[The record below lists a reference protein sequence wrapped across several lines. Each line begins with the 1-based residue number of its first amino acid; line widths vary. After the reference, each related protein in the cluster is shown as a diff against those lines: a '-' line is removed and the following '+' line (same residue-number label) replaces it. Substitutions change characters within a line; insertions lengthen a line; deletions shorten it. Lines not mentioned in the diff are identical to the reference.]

1 MKHVFSIIALLVIL
15 NMVVGSV
22 HAADENSAT
31 VEDRFFLV
39 YQKSGKVSPFFA
51 SEVDSI
57 VYSKFDVDSVEH
69 TDWQSQVVFT
79 PDSAYVFP
87 IAEVDSVTFQ
97 MLPTVYQPDVV
108 LLPPEWEKFVRQS
121 AVESNDVLTLDKGII
136 SIWTPHKGDVLFY
149 NEVTEMFPYGYSG
162 KVTDVVQT
170 DNSYILSIGGDI
182 GLDDIY
188 KQIMHVAGYLTG
200 YVEPIEEQNGQAPAA
215 RLKKLNAYAN
225 APIIDDVSCIR
236 LKNTFSIDSSL
247 GGNFVSGVFSGK
259 SEYSIDLFINSLVLK
274 EPSKDWIMEFKFN
287 PYISNKNQLSL
298 GGSVGFEFNKYGDES
313 PIFEQPFPLGESPF
327 IAYARVGFYAA
338 LSGSV
343 SAQLSMS
350 KTFHFP
356 TVVMSYK
363 DGIWNCDNVT
373 NKNSNKYNLDF
384 GESIEFS
391 GEVVAGPVVGLA
403 ISTPRVRKTI
413 PFVEVGAVFRS
424 GLYANGAISF
434 SPSSI
439 STMSAY
445 DSLKDSEF
453 NTGFRCGLSLYAQA
467 CLNEEI
473 GSSIDLGWNVFDMP
487 FGRLTIFP
495 SFDDIDIDKNR
506 ETREIEVS
514 VPINGCVILP
524 QQVGFALYDDSEQ
537 LVERKFVDEVKGK
550 ETFNKNINATFSKLK
565 PNAMY
570 TIRPSIQIFD
580 IPVDASP
587 GAKVIFELNVTTK
600 EAVKIEDS
608 SATLIGS
615 LDYPFDSGSMRVG
628 FVYSITNNPTMNLST
643 AKWCEAKDPNGVF
656 SFTLDGLEAATTYY
670 YRACVIVDN
679 EGYYGDMMQ
688 FTTLPKPEEGI
699 DLGLS
704 VNWATRNVGA
714 ASPEDVGGLYGWADP
729 TGNNTSADVMN
740 IAGKWDSPLYGG
752 ANPPSDISGTSLDIA
767 RQTWQGNWRMP
778 SEAEISELVSDCT
791 WEWSEENGTPGYTV
805 TGPSGASIFLPI
817 TGYRFGNEI
826 MDAGCGYYWSGS
838 LNQSQ
843 PNNAYRIDFSSGD
856 FDYTSYPRYAG
867 HAVRPV
873 IDRQ

>member
-1 MKHVFSIIALLVIL
+1 MKHVLSTIALLAIL
-15 NMVVGSV
+15 NMMVGSIW
-22 HAADENSAT
+22 AADENSAT
-31 VEDRFFLV
+31 AEDRFFLV

-57 VYSKFDVDSVEH
+57 VYSKLDLDSVKH
-69 TDWQSQVVFT
+69 SDWQSQVVYT
-79 PDSAYVFP
+79 PDNAYVFP

-108 LLPPEWEKFVRQS
+108 LLPPEWEKFVRQTAGVS
-121 AVESNDVLTLDKGII
+121 GDILTLDKGIT

-149 NEVTEMFPYGYSG
+149 NEVTDMFPYGYSG

-170 DNSYILSIGGDI
+170 DDLYSLSIGGDI

-188 KQIMHVAGYLTG
+188 KQIMYVGGYLTG
-200 YVEPIEEQNGQAPAA
+200 YVEPVEEWNGQAPVA
-215 RLKKLNAYAN
+215 RLKKVNAYAN
-225 APIIDDVSCIR
+225 APIIDDVSRIS

-247 GGNFVSGVFSGK
+247 GSNFVSGVFSGK
-259 SEYSIDLFINSLVLK
+259 SEYSVDLFINSLVLK
-274 EPSKDWIMEFKFN
+274 EPGKDWNMEFKFD
-287 PYISNKNQLSL
+287 PYVSNKNQLSL
-298 GGSVGFEFNKYGDES
+298 GGSVEFEFNKYGDES

-327 IAYARVGFYAA
+327 IAYLRIGFYAG
-338 LSGSV
+338 LTGSV
-343 SAQLSMS
+343 NAQLSLS

-356 TVVMSYK
+356 TIVMSYQ
-363 DGIWNCDNVT
+363 DGKWNCNNIT
-373 NKNSNKYNLDF
+373 NENSNKYNLDL

-403 ISTPRVRKTI
+403 VSTPRIRKTV

-434 SPSSI
+434 NPSSI

-445 DSLKDSEF
+445 DSFKDSEF
-453 NTGFRCGLSLYAQA
+453 NVGFRCGMSLYAQA

-473 GSSIDLGWNVFDMP
+473 GSSIDIGWNGFDMQ
-487 FGRLTIFP
+487 FGKLSIFP
-495 SFDDIDIDKNR
+495 SFDNIDIDKNR
-506 ETREIEVS
+506 ETREIEIS
-514 VPINGCVILP
+514 VPITGCVISQ

-537 LVERKFVDEVKGK
+537 LVERKFVDEVNGI
-550 ETFNKNINATFSKLK
+550 ETFNKNISATFSKLK
-565 PNAMY
+565 PNSTY
-570 TIRPSIQIFD
+570 TVRPSIKIFD

-587 GAKVIFELNVTTK
+587 DAKVIFELNVTTQ
-600 EAVKIEDS
+600 EAEKIDDS
-608 SATLIGS
+608 SAILIGS
-615 LDYPFDSGSMRVG
+615 LDYPFDSSSMRVG
-628 FVYSITNNPTMNLST
+628 FVYSTINNPAMNMST
-643 AKWCEAKDPNGVF
+643 AMCCEAKDSNGVF

-670 YRACVIVDN
+670 YRAYVIVDN

-688 FTTLPKPEEGI
+688 FTTLPKSEESI

-714 ASPEDVGGLYGWADP
+714 TSPEDAGGLYGWADP
-729 TGNNTSADVMN
+729 TGLNTSADVMN
-740 IAGKWDSPLYGG
+740 IAGVWDSPLYGG
-752 ANPPSDISGTSLDIA
+752 VNPPSDISGTSLDIA
-767 RQTWQGNWRMP
+767 RQTWQGKWRMP
-778 SEAEISELVSDCT
+778 TEAEMAELVSECT
-791 WEWSEENGTPGYTV
+791 WVWTEENDTPGYTV

-817 TGYRFGNEI
+817 TGYRFDVEI

-838 LNQSQ
+838 LNQSLS
-843 PNNAYRIDFSSGD
+843 NNAYRLDFNADD

-873 IDRQ
+873 IDRE